1 MMTFKNIYIIFK
13 NIKINN
19 NRDNNIKKYFH
30 YIIMI
35 NNNNN
40 NNNNMSKYPCVSVLT
55 PTYNRKIFIE
65 LCMFNLNNQTKNL
78 I

>member
-1 MMTFKNIYIIFK
+1 
-13 NIKINN
+13 
-19 NRDNNIKKYFH
+19 
-30 YIIMI
+30 MI
-35 NNNNN
+35 NNNN